1 MYSVSEENYI
11 KAVYHLE
18 RQGLAVST
26 NALAERMH
34 TKPASVTDM
43 LKKLKVKDILD
54 YEPYHGVKLTTTGRK
69 VALEIVRRHRLWEYF
84 LVNKIG
90 FAWDEVHEIA
100 EELEHI
106 QHPDLIDKL
115 DAFLGNPPFDPHGDP
130 IPDRDGKMAEVQYRL
145 LTDLKAGE
153 KVVFASVGLQTPELM
168 KMLNY
173 KNVALGDSIKVI
185 EKFEFD
191 QSLDVLINDK
201 VMVSLSFRL
210 ARFMLVSN
218 M

>member
-210 ARFMLVSN
+210 ARFMLVSI